1 MMVFSYLKQILPDL
15 TMQIKEMNPIL
26 YHYYVILK
34 ELELIWSSKNP
45 SSCSAEGNWPITHI
59 GETVKQACDNP
70 FSIGYMKRTCK
81 NENQRAVWS
90 TVDDSLC
97 EEKKNDSYYIY
108 RIIYPKEKAN
118 KKKVSAFYERLLDQM
133 NCDHLT
139 EMTFIRFNSSV
150 LMNSTLFRNVFKDCR
165 IEKNRF
171 IVTFSS
177 TIAPNLDFIHF
188 LFGFSRVEF
197 ITVIQEGLIA
207 RSSYVIQFTT
217 WKRNDCPSS
226 YLFCN
231 LQHIVPDLYC
241 HYNILS

>member
-1 MMVFSYLKQILPDL
+1 MMVFSYLKQTLPDL

-133 NCDHLT
+133 NCDHLW
-139 EMTFIRFNSSV
+139 V
-150 LMNSTLFRNVFKDCR
+150 LA
-165 IEKNRF
+165 KN
-171 IVTFSS
+171 TK
-177 TIAPNLDFIHF
+177 A
-188 LFGFSRVEF
+188 
-197 ITVIQEGLIA
+197 
-207 RSSYVIQFTT
+207 IQFYERHGFVLTEKKQMEEGTT
-217 WKRNDCPSS
+217 EYIIQMER
-226 YLFCN
+226 
-231 LQHIVPDLYC
+231 
-241 HYNILS
+241 